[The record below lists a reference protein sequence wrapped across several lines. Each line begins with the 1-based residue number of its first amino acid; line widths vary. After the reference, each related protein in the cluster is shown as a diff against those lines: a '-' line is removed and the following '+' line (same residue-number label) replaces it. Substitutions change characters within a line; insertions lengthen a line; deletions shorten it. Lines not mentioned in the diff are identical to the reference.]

1 MLKGKSVLITGA
13 SSGVGREISLLFA
26 SEGPKVVAVARSKGK
41 LEELSEEA
49 SNLPGEISPFEADIT
64 KDKNINFIVDF
75 IMDKYNK
82 IDILVNNVGIMD
94 DFSPVGDLEDEQFH
108 KILDVNFISPMK
120 LTRKVIPI
128 MLNQDEGNIINMA
141 SLGGLH
147 GGRAGAAY
155 TSSKFAVVGLTKNTA
170 YMYAEEGIR
179 CNAICPG
186 GIDTDISK
194 GIEPNEF
201 GINRIM
207 KGTGN
212 NIRSGSP
219 KEIADIALFLAS
231 DKSSFINGDTIVA
244 DAGWTAH

>member
-26 SEGPKVVAVARSKGK
+26 SEGAKVVAVARSKGK
-41 LEELSEEA
+41 LEKLEKEA
-49 SNLPGEISPFEADIT
+49 SNLSGEISPFEADIT
-64 KDKNINFIVDF
+64 EDKNINFIVDF

-94 DFSPVGDLEDEQFH
+94 DFSPIGELEDEQFN

-120 LTRKVIPI
+120 LTRKIIPI
-128 MLNQDEGNIINMA
+128 MLNQEEGNIINMA

-201 GINRIM
+201 GIDRIM
-207 KGTGN
+207 KGTGS